1 MKNGKC
7 FLKGPIFI
15 RIHTKAPKRMIP
27 QSNVTQLLHEA
38 SNGNRQSLDQ
48 LLPLVYQEL
57 RSLADSFMR
66 RERSSH
72 TLQPTALVH
81 EAYIR
86 LIDQRNVNW
95 EDRAHF
101 MSIAAETMR
110 RILVNHALAGNA
122 AKRGG
127 KETKVSIDEAI
138 GFPGGAEI
146 DLVLLDEAL
155 TNLASF
161 DPRQSQIVELRFFGG
176 LTVKEVARVTN
187 LSTAT
192 VEREWRT
199 AKAWLHDQIVR
210 NDAE

>member
-1 MKNGKC
+1 
-7 FLKGPIFI
+7 
-15 RIHTKAPKRMIP
+15 MIP
-27 QSNVTQLLHEA
+27 QSNVTQLLREA
-38 SNGNRQSLDQ
+38 SSGNRQSLDQ
-48 LLPLVYQEL
+48 LLPIVYNEL
-57 RSLADSFMR
+57 RRLADSFMR
-66 RERSSH
+66 RERASH

-86 LIDQRNVNW
+86 LIDQRDVEW
-95 EDRAHF
+95 ENRAHF

-110 RILVNHALAGNA
+110 RILVNYAHANNA

-127 KETKVSIDEAI
+127 KETKLSIDEAI
-138 GFPGGAEI
+138 GFQVGEEI

-155 TNLASF
+155 TNLAQF

-176 LTVKEVARVTN
+176 LTVKEVATV
-187 LSTAT
+187 LSLSAAT

-210 NDAE
+210 SNIE

>member
-1 MKNGKC
+1 MTNGKC
-7 FLKGPIFI
+7 FLIARMFI
-15 RIHTKAPKRMIP
+15 RIHHKRMIS
-27 QSNVTQLLHEA
+27 QSNVTQLLREA

-48 LLPLVYQEL
+48 LLPLVYNEL
-57 RSLADSFMR
+57 RGLADSFMR
-66 RERSSH
+66 RERGSH

-81 EAYIR
+81 EAYMR
-86 LIDQRNVNW
+86 MIDQRNVNW
-95 EDRAHF
+95 ENRAHF

-110 RILVNHALAGNA
+110 RILVNHAHASNS

-127 KETKVSIDEAI
+127 KETKVSIDDAI

-176 LTVKEVARVTN
+176 LTVKEVARVTD

-210 NDAE
+210 NDVP

>member
-1 MKNGKC
+1 
-7 FLKGPIFI
+7 
-15 RIHTKAPKRMIP
+15 MIP
-27 QSNVTQLLHEA
+27 QSNVTQLLREA
-38 SNGNRQSLDQ
+38 SSGNRQSLDQ
-48 LLPLVYQEL
+48 LLPLVYNEL
-57 RSLADSFMR
+57 RNLADAFMR

-81 EAYIR
+81 EAYMR
-86 LIDQRNVNW
+86 LIDQRDVDW
-95 EDRAHF
+95 ENRAHF

-110 RILVNHALAGNA
+110 RILVNHALASNA

-138 GFPGGAEI
+138 GFQGNEEI

-155 TNLASF
+155 TNLARF

-176 LTVKEVARVTN
+176 LTVPEVAAVLE

-192 VEREWRT
+192 IEREWRT
-199 AKAWLHDQIVR
+199 AKAWLHDQVVR
-210 NDAE
+210 TP

>member
-1 MKNGKC
+1 MEKTPPIYWRVSTHI
-7 FLKGPIFI
+7 LESSHKG
-15 RIHTKAPKRMIP
+15 MIP
-27 QSNVTQLLHEA
+27 QSNVTQLLREA

-66 RERSSH
+66 RERASH

-81 EAYIR
+81 EAYMR

-95 EDRAHF
+95 KDRAHF

-146 DLVLLDEAL
+146 DFVLLDEAL

-210 NDAE
+210 NDAG

>member
-1 MKNGKC
+1 
-7 FLKGPIFI
+7 
-15 RIHTKAPKRMIP
+15 MIP
-27 QSNVTQLLHEA
+27 QSKVTQLLREA

-66 RERSSH
+66 RERGSH

-81 EAYIR
+81 EAYMR

-210 NDAE
+210 NDVR

>member
-1 MKNGKC
+1 
-7 FLKGPIFI
+7 
-15 RIHTKAPKRMIP
+15 MIP
-27 QSNVTQLLHEA
+27 QSKVTQLLREA

-110 RILVNHALAGNA
+110 RILVNHAHAGNA

-155 TNLASF
+155 TNLGSF

-210 NDAE
+210 NDVR